1 MITQDGRKSRKS
13 AGFAVILIKGR
24 SRFQSCPGPMVQA
37 EAEAV
42 IQAASLQVARPAA
55 AAQAALEA
63 VHQAAAVQAAAGSLM
78 HFSNNVFSAYL

>member
-37 EAEAV
+37 EAKAV
-42 IQAASLQVARPAA
+42 LQAASLQVVRPA

>member
-42 IQAASLQVARPAA
+42 LQAASLQVAHLA